1 MMCEK
6 TTKSENHLFQKA
18 LSFFIKGKIM
28 GELPYLKKNNS
39 RENPFWTKDFEE
51 RVKSHIFA
59 LENLPF
65 LRIRISLEKA

>member
-1 MMCEK
+1 M
-6 TTKSENHLFQKA
+6 
-18 LSFFIKGKIM
+18 
-28 GELPYLKKNNS
+28 PYLKKNNS
-39 RENPFWTKDFEE
+39 RENPFWAKDFEE